1 MSILRGQF
9 AVLLVIAVPEGRGA
23 DAIEASLAP
32 VADRLGLT
40 MVVRPLPPGPG
51 ARGGAVSAS
60 GQSERDAG
68 AHGPDAGADGEVYA
82 FSVHGADRPGIVH
95 EAAEALAQVGGNI
108 IDLSTR
114 LVGSDDQ
121 PVYVLTLT
129 VGFVPGTDAEA
140 AATAVRQSVEAFG
153 VQCHAHRVEFDVL

>member
-1 MSILRGQF
+1 
-9 AVLLVIAVPEGRGA
+9 
-23 DAIEASLAP
+23 
-32 VADRLGLT
+32 
-40 MVVRPLPPGPG
+40 
-51 ARGGAVSAS
+51 
-60 GQSERDAG
+60 
-68 AHGPDAGADGEVYA
+68 
-82 FSVHGADRPGIVH
+82 VHGADRPGIVH
-95 EAAEALAQVGGNI
+95 QAAEALAQVGGNI